1 MHAPETHSALAA
13 LHPMKRMGEVA
24 DVTQAVLYL
33 EDAGFVTGEIL
44 HVDGGQMPYVN
55 IKVTR
60 EGTAPGATATTP
72 EQKRA
77 LIKGVSDLLFEVLGK
92 PHASTFVVIDEVDM
106 ENWGVGG
113 VTVPEYRAQQ
123 AKVDK

>member
-1 MHAPETHSALAA
+1 
-13 LHPMKRMGEVA
+13 
-24 DVTQAVLYL
+24 
-33 EDAGFVTGEIL
+33 
-44 HVDGGQMPYVN
+44 MPYVN

-60 EGTAPGATATTP
+60 EGTAPGAAATTP

-92 PHASTFVVIDEVDM
+92 PHASTFVVIDEVEL

-113 VTVPEYRAQQ
+113 VTVPEYRAQL
-123 AKVDK
+123 AKADKS